1 MQGLDWD
8 LLRTFLVIAGE
19 ASLTSAGAV
28 LKVSAQTVSRRLA
41 ELEALTGVRLIA
53 RSLEGYSLTP
63 AGERLSRQLDGM
75 RLEATRIES
84 VIAEIRDKPVGTV
97 RLSITEVLSGP
108 WLIDSVS
115 AFNRLYPDITL
126 EIRVDGWPASVR
138 RREADIV
145 LRLFGPGNENLV
157 GRKVGRIGAAV
168 YGAKTYARAHGLP
181 KTREEWEGHSSIGL
195 VGESPLMDWF
205 DSISRHSRRALHCS
219 SHADLIAATRAGLGF
234 APLMCISGDSDKALV
249 RLLPEKLHRNT
260 DIWMLSHPDLM
271 DAPQIRAVLDFIADK
286 AKTDQARLLG

>member
-8 LLRTFLVIAGE
+8 LLRTFSVIAGE
-19 ASLTSAGAV
+19 ASLTRAGTL

-41 ELEALTGVRLIA
+41 ELEAVTGVKLIA
-53 RSLEGYSLTP
+53 RSLEGYTLTP
-63 AGERLSRQLDGM
+63 AGERLSRQLDSM

-84 VIAEIRDKPVGTV
+84 VIAEIRDRPVGTV

-108 WLIDSVS
+108 WLIGTV
-115 AFNRLYPDITL
+115 AEFNRRYPDITL

-157 GRKVGRIGAAV
+157 GRKVGRIGAGVFASK
-168 YGAKTYARAHGLP
+168 AYARAHGVP
-181 KTREEWEGHSSIGL
+181 KTREEWEKHSAIGL

-205 DSISRHSRRALHCS
+205 DSVSRHAKRVLQCS
-219 SHADLIAATRAGLGF
+219 SHTDLIAAVRAGIGF
-234 APLMCISGDSDKALV
+234 APLMCISGDPDKTLV
-249 RLLPEKLHRNT
+249 RVLPDKLHRAT
-260 DIWMLSHPDLM
+260 DIWMLSHPDLV
-271 DAPQIRAVLDFIADK
+271 DAPQIRAVLDFIAEQ
-286 AKTDQARLLG
+286 AKRDQARLLG

>member
-8 LLRTFLVIAGE
+8 LLRTFSGIAGE
-19 ASLTSAGAV
+19 ASLTRAGAL

-41 ELEALTGVRLIA
+41 ELEAITGVRLIA

-63 AGERLSRQLDGM
+63 AGERLSLQLESM

-84 VIAEIRDKPVGTV
+84 VIAEIREKPVGTV

-108 WLIDSVS
+108 WLMGAI
-115 AFNRLYPDITL
+115 AEFNRRYPDILL

-145 LRLFGPGNENLV
+145 LRLYGPGNENLV
-157 GRKVGRIGAAV
+157 GRKVGRLGVGAFAS
-168 YGAKTYARAHGLP
+168 KTYARAHGLP

-195 VGESPLMDWF
+195 VGEGPLMEWF
-205 DSISRHSRRALHCS
+205 DSVSRHSRRVLQCS
-219 SHADLIAATRAGLGF
+219 SHTDLMAAARAGLGF
-234 APLMCISGDSDKALV
+234 APLMCISGDADKSLV
-249 RLLPEKLHRNT
+249 RVLPEKLRSST
-260 DIWMLSHPDLM
+260 EIWLLSHPDLV
-271 DAPQIRAVLDFIADK
+271 DAPQIRAVLDFVAEQ
-286 AKTDQARLLG
+286 AKKDQARLLG

>member
-8 LLRTFLVIAGE
+8 LLRTFSVIAGE
-19 ASLTSAGAV
+19 ASLTRAAAQ

-41 ELEALTGVRLIA
+41 ELEAITGIRLIA

-63 AGERLSRQLDGM
+63 AGERLSRQLDNM

-84 VIAEIRDKPVGTV
+84 VLAEIRDKPVGTV

-108 WLIDSVS
+108 WLIGAV
-115 AFNRLYPDITL
+115 AEFNRRYPEITL

-145 LRLFGPGNENLV
+145 LRLFGPGHENLV
-157 GRKVGRIGAAV
+157 GRKVGRIGAGV
-168 YGAKTYARAHGLP
+168 FCAKTYARAHGLP
-181 KTREEWEGHSSIGL
+181 ATREEWADHTSIGL

-205 DSISRHSRRALHCS
+205 DSISRHARRVLQCS
-219 SHADLIAATRAGLGF
+219 SHTDLIAATRAGLGF
-234 APLMCISGDSDKALV
+234 APMMCISGDSDKTLV
-249 RLLPEKLHRNT
+249 RVLPEKLHRAT
-260 DIWMLSHPDLM
+260 DIWMLSHPDLV
-271 DAPQIRAVLDFIADK
+271 DAPQIRAVLDFIAEQARK
-286 AKTDQARLLG
+286 DQARLLG